1 MIPAKEV
8 CLLLPPN
15 SVATPHSMIEPL
27 YETMKPELG
36 LHCAFPRSS
45 LDDGANNCK
54 TEITQIEADSSLFL
68 EISPPEMDGD
78 GNKLKVTF

>member
-1 MIPAKEV
+1 
-8 CLLLPPN
+8 
-15 SVATPHSMIEPL
+15 
-27 YETMKPELG
+27 MKPEVG
-36 LHCAFPRSS
+36 LHCAFLCSS

-78 GNKLKVTF
+78 EKKLKVTF